1 MTSQPQPARAASA
14 VIALCSALL
23 LPMAHAQ
30 APANPGPSPMQGSK
44 DPSSSMSGG
53 MGMKDMK
60 GMDMPAMMKG
70 NHDMMSAVQMTGKP
84 DVDFALMM
92 RVHHQGAIDMAQAQ
106 LRDGKAPEMR
116 KLAKDI
122 IAAQKKEIAQL
133 DRFLAKNGHSV
144 DKANK

>member
-1 MTSQPQPARAASA
+1 MPAA
-14 VIALCSALL
+14 IALCAALL
-23 LPMAHAQ
+23 LLPIAQAQ
-30 APANPGPSPMQGSK
+30 APASSGPGPMQGSQ
-44 DPSSSMSGG
+44 DPSSSMASG

-60 GMDMPAMMKG
+60 VMDMPAMMKG

-133 DRFLAKNGHSV
+133 DRFLAKNGQPAA
-144 DKANK
+144 KASQ